1 MNEEQKKNVHD
12 KYKIALQKGE
22 RFWPDSIF
30 KDLLVSLAIFVL
42 LIMLATFIGVPGE
55 PKADPS
61 DSAYVPKPE
70 WYFLFLFK
78 FLAVYGQIP
87 LLGKIEWI
95 ATAVIP
101 GLVILLLFV
110 LPLIDRNPYRHYSR
124 RSMALSIMGVFVVSM
139 VVLTVISGV
148 PAISGNS
155 GMSIMTLLQFLTGLV
170 IPILAYI
177 ILIGSSFLAKKSA
190 PRAPSENRETPA
202 GTGNPSPF
210 VSRLQKWTAVSASVL
225 MVVVAVV
232 VVLLAPPVAAG
243 TEVQLA
249 NTLTEQIILGQDLY
263 SINCVECHGA
273 NGEGGEVVGVEG
285 FEGVILTPINT
296 KDLMYTFT
304 DETLA
309 NIIAYG
315 QQEKENAMPPFS
327 RTYGGTLSPSEI
339 DYMVTFLRYS
349 WDDRSVMPAGA
360 VSTIPALAPGEVPSW
375 DVHIQALVKRYC
387 VSCHRAGK
395 QNNNNLMTTYEE
407 MLTTGDN
414 APLITAGDPESLM
427 LKLINGQEGEDPV
440 TGKVIRQMPPTKLLN
455 LQYVDMLTRWVMN
468 GMPQTADE
476 ASKLKAVPMPG
487 LAINLTGDPTAG
499 VGIFEAQCVKC
510 HGEAGALGVENPGSA
525 DGTVPSLNPIDPEI
539 KNADP
544 KTFAYNLDLFIQN
557 GSTPEGESPKL
568 TMPSFGT
575 LNVLT
580 QQQIADVIA
589 YVMNLNK

>member
-1 MNEEQKKNVHD
+1 MKEEQKKNVHE

-30 KDLLVSLAIFVL
+30 KDLLVSLAIFIL

-61 DSAYVPKPE
+61 DSTYVPKPE

-110 LPLIDRNPYRHYSR
+110 LPLIDKNPYRHYSR
-124 RSMALSIMGVFVVSM
+124 RTMALSIMGVFVVSM
-139 VVLTVISGV
+139 IVLTTISGV

-155 GMSIMTLLQFLTGLV
+155 GMSTMTLLQFLTGLV

-177 ILIGSSFLAKKSA
+177 LIIGSSFLAQKSGPQA
-190 PRAPSENRETPA
+190 GNRV
-202 GTGNPSPF
+202 PSPF
-210 VSRLQKWTAVSASVL
+210 ASRLQKWTAVIASVL

-232 VVLLAPPVAAG
+232 VVLIAPPAVPG
-243 TEVQLA
+243 TEVLVA
-249 NTLTEQIILGQDLY
+249 NTLPEQISLGQDLY

-285 FEGVILTPINT
+285 FEGITLDPINT

-309 NIIAYG
+309 NIISYGQPDKVNAMTPFGRAYG
-315 QQEKENAMPPFS
+315 GA
-327 RTYGGTLSPSEI
+327 LSPSEI
-339 DYMVTFLRYS
+339 DYIVTFLRYS

-360 VSTIPALAPGEVPSW
+360 ISTIPALNAGEVPSW
-375 DVHIQALVKRYC
+375 DVHIQLLVKRYC
-387 VSCHRAGK
+387 ISCHRAGK
-395 QNNNNLMTTYEE
+395 QNNNYLMTSYQE

-414 APLITAGDPESLM
+414 APLITAGDAESLM
-427 LKLINGQEGEDPV
+427 IKLINGQEGLDPA
-440 TGKVIRQMPPTKLLN
+440 TGKTIRQMPPTKLLSQ
-455 LQYVDMLTRWVMN
+455 QYIDMLTIWIMN

-476 ASKLKAVPMPG
+476 ASKLTPVPLPG
-487 LAINLTGDPTAG
+487 FAINLTGDPVAG
-499 VGIFEAQCVKC
+499 LTIFEAQCVKC
-510 HGEAGALGVENPGSA
+510 HGETGAEGVANPDSD
-525 DGTVPSLNPIDPEI
+525 DGTVPVLNPIDPQI
-539 KNADP
+539 RNTDLKI
-544 KTFAYNLDLFIQN
+544 FAYNLDLLIQN
-557 GSTPEGESPKL
+557 GSTPKGANPKI

-589 YVMNLNK
+589 YVISLNK